1 LSKKPY
7 TLSKNRKKV
16 AASHLHVNDRKDV
29 HLMHNPDRKLPMF
42 VCEPSRTEEALQ
54 LLTRRLL
61 HAQEDERRTVAREL
75 HDGLNQTLAMLGVEV
90 GIAMNQLPTSAKSVR
105 QLLQRI
111 LLRVEQMTEE
121 VREISHRLH
130 PALLEHL
137 GLVSA
142 LRSYCSE
149 FEKYRQLDVLFVCE
163 GSADQIPFQIAV
175 CLYRIVQEALTNAAK
190 HANAHEV
197 VVGLSLGHGEIRL
210 SISDNG
216 RGFDVIQPR
225 QNSGLGLIS
234 MEERARIV
242 GGRFSIDSH
251 LGAGTRIEVVVPAK
265 EASKWELLSE
275 IRLQAK

>member
-1 LSKKPY
+1 
-7 TLSKNRKKV
+7 V
-16 AASHLHVNDRKDV
+16 FA
-29 HLMHNPDRKLPMF
+29 F
-42 VCEPSRTEEALQ
+42 EPSRTEEALQ

-90 GIAMNQLPTSAKSVR
+90 GIAMNQLPASAKSVR
-105 QLLQRI
+105 QQLQRI
-111 LLRVEQMTEE
+111 LLRVEQVTEE

-149 FEKYRQLDVLFVCE
+149 FEQYRELDVLFVCE
-163 GSADQIPFQIAV
+163 DSADQIPFDVAV
-175 CLYRIVQEALTNAAK
+175 CLYRIVQEALCNAAK
-190 HANAHEV
+190 HANAREV
-197 VVGLSLGHGEIRL
+197 VVRLSLGNGEIKL
-210 SISDNG
+210 SVSDDG

-225 QNSGLGLIS
+225 QNTGLGLIS
-234 MEERARIV
+234 MEERARII

-251 LGAGTRIEVVVPAK
+251 MGAGTRIEVVVPAK

-275 IRLQAK
+275 ISSQAS

>member
-1 LSKKPY
+1 MSKKSHSLSKD
-7 TLSKNRKKV
+7 SNRPAKRNFR
-16 AASHLHVNDRKDV
+16 VNDRK
-29 HLMHNPDRKLPMF
+29 HLRLIHSAERVPPKYGL
-42 VCEPSRTEEALQ
+42 EPSRTEEALQ

-61 HAQEDERRTVAREL
+61 HAQEDERRSVAREL

-90 GIAMNQLPTSAKSVR
+90 GIALNQLPASAKPVR
-105 QLLQRI
+105 QQLKRV
-111 LLRVEQMTEE
+111 LLRVEQLTEE

-149 FEKYRQLDVLFVCE
+149 FEEYRHLDVLFVCE

-175 CLYRIVQEALTNAAK
+175 CLYRIVQEALCNAAK
-190 HANAHEV
+190 HASAREV
-197 VVGLSLGHGEIRL
+197 VVSLYLSNGEIKV
-210 SISDNG
+210 SIADDG

-251 LGAGTRIEVVVPAK
+251 MGAGTRIEVVVPAE

-275 IRLQAK
+275 INSQAR

>member
-1 LSKKPY
+1 MSKKPN
-7 TLSKNRKKV
+7 TLIRPRNK
-16 AASHLHVNDRKDV
+16 AAKSHFRLNETET
-29 HLMHNPDRKLPMF
+29 LPLRHSPEKAVGIF
-42 VCEPSRTEEALQ
+42 AAEPSRTEEALQ

-61 HAQEDERRTVAREL
+61 HAQEDERRSVAREL

-90 GIAMNQLPTSAKSVR
+90 GIALNQLPASAKSVR
-105 QLLQRI
+105 QQLQRI

-149 FEKYRQLDVLFVCE
+149 FEHYRRMDVLFVCE
-163 GSADQIPFQIAV
+163 GSADQIHFQIAL
-175 CLYRIVQEALTNAAK
+175 CLYRIVQEALCNAAK
-190 HANAHEV
+190 HSSAREV
-197 VVGLSLGHGEIRL
+197 VVSLFLANGEIKL
-210 SISDNG
+210 SIADDG
-216 RGFDVIQPR
+216 CGFDVIRPR
-225 QNSGLGLIS
+225 RNSGLGLIS

-242 GGRFSIDSH
+242 GGRFTIDSH
-251 LGAGTRIEVVVPAK
+251 IGAGTRVEVVVPAK

-275 IRLQAK
+275 TR

>member
-1 LSKKPY
+1 
-7 TLSKNRKKV
+7 
-16 AASHLHVNDRKDV
+16 
-29 HLMHNPDRKLPMF
+29 MF
-42 VCEPSRTEEALQ
+42 AFEPSRTEEALQ

-90 GIAMNQLPTSAKSVR
+90 GIAMNQLPASARSVR

-111 LLRVEQMTEE
+111 VLRVEQLTEE

-149 FEKYRQLDVLFVCE
+149 FEKFRRLDVLFVCE
-163 GSADQIPFQIAV
+163 GSADQIPFQVAV
-175 CLYRIVQEALTNAAK
+175 CLYRIVQEALSNAAK
-190 HANAHEV
+190 HANAREV
-197 VVGLSLGHGEIRL
+197 VVSLSLGKEEIKL

-225 QNSGLGLIS
+225 QNSGLGLVS

-251 LGAGTRIEVVVPAK
+251 IGAGTRIEVVVPAK

-275 IRLQAK
+275 IS

>member
-1 LSKKPY
+1 MSKKPH
-7 TLSKNRKKV
+7 TLSKNRYKAPKR
-16 AASHLHVNDRKDV
+16 HLRVNDRKDV
-29 HLMHNPDRKLPMF
+29 HLTHNPDRTPAMF
-42 VCEPSRTEEALQ
+42 AFEPSRTEEALQ

-90 GIAMNQLPTSAKSVR
+90 GIAINQLPGSAKTVR
-105 QLLQRI
+105 QQLQRI
-111 LLRVEQMTEE
+111 LLRVEQLTEE

-149 FEKYRQLDVLFVCE
+149 FEQYRHLDVLFACE
-163 GSADQIPFQIAV
+163 GSADQIPFQVAL
-175 CLYRIVQEALTNAAK
+175 CLYRIVQEALSNAAK
-190 HANAHEV
+190 HARAREV
-197 VVGLSLGHGEIRL
+197 VVSLTLGKGEIKL
-210 SISDNG
+210 SISDDG
-216 RGFDVIQPR
+216 LGFDVIQPG

-251 LGAGTRIEVVVPAK
+251 LGTGTRIEVVVPAK

-275 IRLQAK
+275 ISLQAR

>member
-1 LSKKPY
+1 LSKKPN
-7 TLSKNRKKV
+7 TLTKDRNK
-16 AASHLHVNDRKDV
+16 AAKSHFRVNDTKSLR
-29 HLMHNPDRKLPMF
+29 LRHNPEKAMGIFAL
-42 VCEPSRTEEALQ
+42 EPSRTEEALQ

-61 HAQEDERRTVAREL
+61 HAQEDERRSVAREL

-90 GIAMNQLPTSAKSVR
+90 GIALNQLPGSAKSVR
-105 QLLQRI
+105 QQLQRI
-111 LLRVEQMTEE
+111 LMRVEQLTEE

-149 FEKYRQLDVLFVCE
+149 FEQCRRLDVLFVCE
-163 GSADQIPFQIAV
+163 GSADQMPFQIAV
-175 CLYRIVQEALTNAAK
+175 CLYRIVQEALCNAAK
-190 HANAHEV
+190 HSNAREV
-197 VVGLSLGHGEIRL
+197 VVSLFLSKEETRL
-210 SISDNG
+210 SIVDDG
-216 RGFDVIQPR
+216 RGFDVIQPG

-234 MEERARIV
+234 MEERAKIV

-251 LGAGTRIEVVVPAK
+251 MGAGTRIEVVVPAK

-275 IRLQAK
+275 ISLPAR